1 MTHYKLLLLLVSF
14 FCITSLYAQ
23 KRNFLMYK
31 DSVLGKDT
39 LILNVEFSFGASSA
53 SAKQRQYSIS
63 IEKNGRIVKTYDA
76 KDIVGYR
83 EGGTTYAPKVIL
95 VNGERRKV
103 LLPRIYWKEPVQM
116 YVFITDEGN
125 KEYYFQNDKDENSP
139 LHPMRDDPQTGYVN
153 PLKTYLE

>member
-76 KDIVGYR
+76 KDIVRLSGRRYNLRSQSDFSQRR
-83 EGGTTYAPKVIL
+83 EAESIVTSHL
-95 VNGERRKV
+95 LERAC
-103 LLPRIYWKEPVQM
+103 
-116 YVFITDEGN
+116 TDVC
-125 KEYYFQNDKDENSP
+125 F
-139 LHPMRDDPQTGYVN
+139 HHR
-153 PLKTYLE
+153 